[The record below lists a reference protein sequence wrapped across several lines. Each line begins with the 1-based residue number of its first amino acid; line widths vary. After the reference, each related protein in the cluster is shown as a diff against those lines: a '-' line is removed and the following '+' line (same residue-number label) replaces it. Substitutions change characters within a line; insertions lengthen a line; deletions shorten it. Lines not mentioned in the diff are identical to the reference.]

1 MITKLAGAFML
12 GAAVPSISIYLAGG
26 SARVCLILGF
36 LLALAPLFIFP
47 RRIARLL
54 WAVASSVEDF
64 RSHFSAHAK
73 DADRALGRRKDDD
86 PASASASTPNPI
98 HGDVFSAMRNL
109 GVPKKQ
115 ASAVIAEVAANKVY
129 AGFDEMFKDAMAVVN
144 MGRKAAA

>member
-1 MITKLAGAFML
+1 MTKLASAFML
-12 GAAVPSISIYLAGG
+12 GAAVPAISIYLAGG
-26 SARVCLILGF
+26 SARVCLVLGF

-86 PASASASTPNPI
+86 PASASTPNPI

-129 AGFDEMFKDAMAVVN
+129 VGFDEMFKDAMAVVN